1 LSDDIFTVV
10 VKEYIWAWVRW
21 FYMLGRIVI
30 CGGGIAGASMAA
42 ALSGMDYEVV
52 LLEKEDEEFLGRSS
66 GGETMRAETC
76 RAFDR
81 IGVLDDILHFSHSAR
96 YGDRR
101 ELHHVKV
108 GMMGYFRYDAFA
120 PDYPVVHTHHNYIVR
135 GIHNYIDRV
144 GSGNVEIRFG
154 TEVVGVGEYRDGGRE
169 VHILERKTGMR
180 RSLDAGLVIGA
191 DGGNSVVR
199 RSLGIPTVETDLG
212 ISYLMFYIERLRGFE
227 YGRFT
232 VGPHG
237 FIGIFPTSENMLRLA
252 VEVKLNELNDWLKTG
267 NEDLK
272 ARWALRDPLLNE
284 AKLVKR
290 GLPFHIIKRL
300 AGSYVSEGACIIGDA
315 AHVPPPILGMGI
327 SLALNDVLALK
338 NALTNPQGHPFS
350 LENLRRF
357 ERDASPY
364 NTRWVETN
372 HRLYNWLN
380 EMCVDPSNFSKI
392 ALDELAGMGFERP
405 V

>member
-1 LSDDIFTVV
+1 MQGKV
-10 VKEYIWAWVRW
+10 
-21 FYMLGRIVI
+21 VI

-42 ALSGMDYEVV
+42 GLAGTDYEVT
-52 LLEKEDEEFLGRSS
+52 LIEKEDEEFLGRSS
-66 GGETMRAETC
+66 GGETLRAETC
-76 RAFDR
+76 RSFDKL
-81 IGVLDDILHFSHSAR
+81 GVLGDILYFSHAER
-96 YGDRR
+96 HGDRR
-101 ELHHVKV
+101 ELHHVQV

-120 PDYPVVHTHHNYIVR
+120 PDYPVVHTHHNYIVH
-135 GIHNYIDRV
+135 GIHKFIERV
-144 GSGNVEIRFG
+144 GAGNVQIMFG
-154 TEVVGVGEYRDGGRE
+154 TEVLGVGEYKDGARK
-169 VHILERKTGMR
+169 VHILKRKTGER
-180 RSLDAGLVIGA
+180 TSLDADLVIGA

-199 RSLGIPTVETDLG
+199 RSLGIPALETDLG
-212 ISYLMFYIERLRGFE
+212 ILYLMFYIERLRDFE

-237 FIGIFPTSENMLRLA
+237 FIGIFPTSSNLLRVA
-252 VEVKLNELNDWLKTG
+252 VEVKLSELNNWLKTG
-267 NEDLK
+267 DEDLRGK
-272 ARWALRDPLLNE
+272 WALRDPLLND

-300 AGSYVSEGACIIGDA
+300 ASSYVREGACIIGDA

-338 NALTNPQGHPFS
+338 NALTNPEGDPFS

-357 ERDASPY
+357 EAAAAPY

-380 EMCVDPSNFSKI
+380 DMCVDPSNFGKI
-392 ALDELAGMGFERP
+392 TLDELAGMGFQRA
-405 V
+405 